1 LIRLLRCGFVG
12 AAAFLFV
19 ARIGAQ
25 SSTVETPEAN
35 PGRPTVSTPA
45 TLTPVGYLQFEN
57 GGLYAE
63 TSPEFTTLSGINQVT
78 KLTVASGL
86 QLLALS
92 APLAHASRAT
102 GDALS
107 GSRPGEVFAGF
118 QAVVLSGEGHKPAV
132 SLSYIR
138 RLYASPAPEIDIGT
152 FRNSALILLSDD
164 LAGFHFDINGIFSE
178 QTKGIIRRG
187 QFGQTLSISHPL
199 GRLTVSGE
207 LWHFTQP
214 LINRNAVGNL
224 WAVSYPV
231 RKNLVVD
238 AGFDH
243 GLTFLDAVGRVCGLH
258 VSFASPTV
266 AIPRSKINLMR
277 DQLSLPHLQ
286 WFQRHLGNENR
297 ASTVIN
303 SDIQNI
309 LIRTNH
315 VRCHVGLGT
324 PLMDRNPRHS

>member
-1 LIRLLRCGFVG
+1 MLRVRSHFFLEPIVIRLLSCAFVG
-12 AAAFLFV
+12 ASAFLFV
-19 ARIGAQ
+19 ARICAQ
-25 SSTVETPEAN
+25 SSAVETPEAN

-63 TSPEFTTLSGINQVT
+63 TSPEFTTLFGINQVT
-78 KLTVASGL
+78 KLTVASRL

-92 APLAHASRAT
+92 APLAQAGGAT

-107 GSRPGEVFAGF
+107 GSRPGEVFGGF
-118 QAVVLSGEGHKPAV
+118 QAVVLSGEGHKPTV

-178 QTKGIIRRG
+178 QTKGVIRRG
-187 QFGQTLSISHPL
+187 QFGQTLSISRSL
-199 GRLTVSGE
+199 GRLTVAGE

-214 LINRNAVGNL
+214 LINRNAVGTL

-231 RKNLVVD
+231 RKTLVVD
-238 AGFDH
+238 FRIRSWPH
-243 GLTFLDAVGRVCGLH
+243 LFLDAVGRVCGLH
-258 VSFASPTV
+258 ISFASPTV
-266 AIPRSKINLMR
+266 GIPQSKINMTR

-286 WFQRHLGNENR
+286 WFKRHLGNKTAR
-297 ASTVIN
+297 AQLSIVT
-303 SDIQNI
+303 
-309 LIRTNH
+309 LKTF
-315 VRCHVGLGT
+315 
-324 PLMDRNPRHS
+324 